1 MANQK
6 VDENST
12 AVTVV
17 NDSAETTIA
26 TMTLPAL
33 MLASTG
39 AARMTAVGTFDKN
52 VAGTYTMRVK
62 LADSASTATVLE
74 TTAFTPA
81 NSASEHAWAM
91 ETWFLGKQP
100 NENRSWGVFDVSV
113 AGTRGIMS
121 PSTFSALGYST
132 STLDEGDQL
141 TVSITVQMSVADPS
155 LGASRQVAI
164 LEAVN

>member
-17 NDSAETTIA
+17 NDSAQTTIA

-39 AARMTAVGTFDKN
+39 AARMTAVGHIDKN
-52 VAGTYTMRVK
+52 TAGTVTIRVK
-62 LADSASTATVLE
+62 LADSASTQTVLE
-74 TTAFTPA
+74 TTAFTVA
-81 NSASEHAWAM
+81 DSASEHAWAM

-100 NENRSWGVFDVSV
+100 NQNRSWGVFDVSV
-113 AGTRGIMS
+113 AGARGTLS
-121 PSTFSALGYST
+121 PSTYST
-132 STLDEGDQL
+132 LGWSTSSLDEGDQI
-141 TVSITVQMSVADPS
+141 TVSITAQISVADPS
-155 LGASRQVAI
+155 LGVTRQVAI